1 MLTNMNGKYGNA
13 GEIIIF
19 PMGGSTT
26 SGTVWEKYCQKNLEQ
41 QEWLL
46 LRSGRKRKINARFS
60 VTARESNG
68 LHFPDQISWR
78 VPLR

>member
-1 MLTNMNGKYGNA
+1 MLTNMNGRYGNA

-41 QEWLL
+41 Q
-46 LRSGRKRKINARFS
+46 G
-60 VTARESNG
+60 
-68 LHFPDQISWR
+68 
-78 VPLR
+78 